1 MTHTNNRLLDDLAR
15 LMTDAAGMARSARGE
30 VDTFFRA
37 QAERI
42 LGELDVVSREEF
54 EAVKEMAAKARAEDP
69 YDALQ
74 RAFRTIERSARE
86 RVERS
91 HRTRLRSRISLR
103 RFAPA

>member
-54 EAVKEMAAKARAEDP
+54 EAVKLMAQAAREENARLAERISALEEALPKTSRAKAAKP
-69 YDALQ
+69 K
-74 RAFRTIERSARE
+74 S
-86 RVERS
+86 
-91 HRTRLRSRISLR
+91 
-103 RFAPA
+103 